1 MESKKQKK
9 TRNGFMLTD
18 MLIAGA
24 QIGASLIF
32 AYLVKK
38 VLPMKYWI
46 IVAAVLIL
54 LAVFVCTKIVSYAA
68 RIYKFQGKK
77 LAVSLSRRKL
87 VVKIF
92 SAVLSLVLIAGCLT
106 AAKGLGALD
115 NISGGN
121 YQTKLITV
129 IVKADSSY
137 EKLKDIKGKTL
148 GYVAEEDVNKAL
160 KFIEDKEKVDVEEQM
175 MESSMILGEAL
186 LNGEVEA
193 IILNEAYRGLIED
206 EYGTFSTDTRI
217 IYEYEEKKEVQR
229 TDTKIDVTE
238 DAFNIFISGID
249 TYGKVS
255 TVSRSDVN
263 MIVTVNPTTKEILMT
278 SIPRDYYAELASF
291 GVRDKLTHAGIYG
304 VEESMAT
311 LENEFDIKIHYYAK
325 VNFTSLIKIVDALGG
340 INVYND
346 QSFTSYHN
354 HEYYPKGEIYMD
366 GRTALEFVRER
377 YGLAN
382 GDYDRVK
389 NQQKVLKAMINKAIS
404 PAIITN
410 YGDIMDAVSGSISTS
425 IDAKDIQK
433 LIQMQVNDMASWNME
448 QISVTGKGTTS
459 TSCYSMPGQK
469 VYVMQPDYDSVKAA
483 TQKINSVMNA
493 K

>member
-1 MESKKQKK
+1 MELKKQKK
-9 TRNGFMLTD
+9 FMLTD
-18 MLIAGA
+18 VLIVGA
-24 QIGASLIF
+24 QIGASTVF
-32 AYLVKK
+32 AYLAKK

-46 IVAAVLIL
+46 LLAAVLAV
-54 LAVFVCTKIVSYAA
+54 LAVVLCYKIISYAA
-68 RIYKFQGKK
+68 RIYQFRGKK
-77 LAVSLSRRKL
+77 LALKLSRRKFF
-87 VVKIF
+87 VKF
-92 SAVLSLVLIAGCLT
+92 LSAVLSVILIAGCLT
-106 AAKGLGALD
+106 AGKGLGALD
-115 NISGGN
+115 NISGGK

-137 EKLKDIKGKTL
+137 EKLEDLEGKTI
-148 GYVAEEDVNKAL
+148 GYTPEADVQKAL
-160 KFIEDKEKVDVEEQM
+160 DYIKDKEKVKTEPREM
-175 MESSMILGEAL
+175 ASSIELGTAVL
-186 LNGEVEA
+186 YGEVEA
-193 IILNEAYRGLIED
+193 VILNEAYRGLIED

-229 TDTKIDVTE
+229 VDTDLDVTKE
-238 DAFNIFISGID
+238 AFNVFISGID

-263 MIVTVNPTTKEILMT
+263 MIVTVNPKTKEILMT

-354 HEYYPKGEIYMD
+354 KEYYPKGEMYMD

-410 YGDIMDAVSGSISTS
+410 YGGIMDAVSGSISTS
-425 IDAKDIQK
+425 MDAKDIQK
-433 LIQMQVNDMASWNME
+433 LIQMQVNDMAAWNME
-448 QISVTGKGTTS
+448 QISVTGTGTTS
-459 TSCYSMPGQK
+459 SHCYSMPGQK
-469 VYVMQPDYDSVKAA
+469 VYVMQPDYDSVNAA

-493 K
+493 E